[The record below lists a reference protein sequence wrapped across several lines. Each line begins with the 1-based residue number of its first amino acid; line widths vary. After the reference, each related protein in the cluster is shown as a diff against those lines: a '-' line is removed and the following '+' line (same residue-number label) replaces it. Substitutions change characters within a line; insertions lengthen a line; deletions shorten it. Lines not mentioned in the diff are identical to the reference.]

1 MASQHRDV
9 QVRQADPERDRDTIL
24 AVLSR
29 SHPSAAATDRYAWLY
44 LSNPHGR
51 ARVWLAED
59 AETGEPVGAS
69 AGHPKRVWA
78 DGAAVDVL
86 DLGDFAFEPAYRTL
100 GPALKL
106 LRATLEP
113 MDRGDFAFSYD
124 HPNRAMLAVYQR
136 MGGRDLSARRRW
148 VRLLKVSPQLERRVG
163 GGLGS
168 RLLGQAG
175 DLALRARDAIGGR
188 RGDVTVE
195 PLAGDCGPEF
205 DRLDADLSRATRFRG
220 VRSAAHVRWRYL
232 RNVTA
237 RHEILCARRDGALVG
252 WLAMRPRDPDVL
264 AIDDLVAADPAVPAA
279 LLDAAAAAGHRR
291 GASALSATVLRDSPV
306 EALFPAGAI
315 TSAEE
320 IAAYEQQYPVRLQF
334 AYGTPKYEKPFL
346 VRAIWN
352 DGQFTYIKA
361 EAKELPALYEVKDGA
376 PALVNFQVQGGT
388 YVVPKLLE
396 HGYLALGKE
405 RFAFQQGQ

>member
-1 MASQHRDV
+1 MR
-9 QVRQADPERDRDTIL
+9 VREVDPERDRDRIL

-29 SHPSAAATDRYAWLY
+29 SHPTAAAADRYAWLY
-44 LSNPHGR
+44 LSNPHGH
-51 ARVWLAED
+51 AWVWLAED
-59 AETGEPVGAS
+59 AETGEPVGTS
-69 AGHPKRVWA
+69 AGHPKRVWT

-86 DLGDFAFEPAYRTL
+86 NLSDFAFDPAYRTL

-124 HPNRAMLAVYQR
+124 HPSPAMLAVYQR
-136 MGGRDLSARRRW
+136 MGGRDVSARRRW
-148 VRLLKVSPQLERRVG
+148 VRLLKVSPQVERRVG

-175 DLALRARDAIGGR
+175 DLALRARDAIGAR

-205 DRLDADLSRATRFRG
+205 DRLDADLARATRLRV

-237 RHEILCARRDGALVG
+237 RHEILCARRGDALVG
-252 WLAMRPRDPDVL
+252 WLAMRPRDPEVL
-264 AIDDLVAADPAVPAA
+264 AIDDVVATDPEAPAA
-279 LLDAAAAAGHRR
+279 LLDAAAATGHRR

-306 EALFPAGAI
+306 EALFPAAGFIAR
-315 TSAEE
+315 EE
-320 IAAYEQQYPVRLQF
+320 GPGVVVYAP
-334 AYGTPKYEKPFL
+334 
-346 VRAIWN
+346 RA
-352 DGQFTYIKA
+352 
-361 EAKELPALYEVKDGA
+361 A
-376 PALVNFQVQGGT
+376 PALAAALQD
-388 YVVPKLLE
+388 PKQWWMLKGDE
-396 HGYLALGKE
+396 DV
-405 RFAFQQGQ
+405 

>member
-1 MASQHRDV
+1 MQIRE
-9 QVRQADPERDRDTIL
+9 ADPERDRDRVL

-29 SHPSAAATDRYAWLY
+29 SLPAAAAADRYAWLY

-59 AETGEPVGAS
+59 AETGEPVGTS
-69 AGHPKRVWA
+69 AGHPKRVWT

-86 DLGDFAFEPAYRTL
+86 DLSDFAFDRAYRTL

-124 HPNRAMLAVYQR
+124 HVANRAMFAIYQR
-136 MGGRDLSARRRW
+136 MGGRDVSARRRW

-163 GGLGS
+163 SGFGS
-168 RLLGQAG
+168 RLLGRAG
-175 DLALRARDAIGGR
+175 DLVLRARDAIGAR
-188 RGDVTVE
+188 RGEVTVE

-205 DRLDADLSRATRFRG
+205 DRLDADLTRASRLRV

-237 RHEILCARRDGALVG
+237 RHEILCARRGGVLVG
-252 WLAMRPRDPDVL
+252 WLAMRPRDPGVL
-264 AIDDLVAADPAVPAA
+264 AIVDVVATDPAAPGA

-291 GASALSATVLRDSPV
+291 GASVLSATVLRDSPV
-306 EALFPAGAI
+306 EALFRAARFI
-315 TSAEE
+315 AREE
-320 IAAYEQQYPVRLQF
+320 APGVVVYAP
-334 AYGTPKYEKPFL
+334 
-346 VRAIWN
+346 RA
-352 DGQFTYIKA
+352 
-361 EAKELPALYEVKDGA
+361 A
-376 PALVNFQVQGGT
+376 PALAAALQDPRQWWM
-388 YVVPKLLE
+388 LE
-396 HGYLALGKE
+396 GDE
-405 RFAFQQGQ
+405 DV